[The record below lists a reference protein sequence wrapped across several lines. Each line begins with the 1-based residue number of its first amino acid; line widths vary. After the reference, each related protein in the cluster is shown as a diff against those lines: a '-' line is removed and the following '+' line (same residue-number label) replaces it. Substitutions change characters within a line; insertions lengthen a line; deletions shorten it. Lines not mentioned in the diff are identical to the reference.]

1 MSIESTDRVE
11 GAESMRPAPP
21 ADPFDA
27 IVLAGG
33 EGVRLG
39 RVDKAAV
46 VVGGRPM
53 LEHALAAV
61 AGARQLVVVGP
72 AGLDSFGTARVQED
86 PPLGGPVAGLDAGL
100 TRLGPAGDV
109 PVLVL
114 ACDMPLAAPAVADL
128 LAALARAPAADGAAL
143 VDAEGRRQSL
153 LAVYRREPLG
163 AALDVLRAGGGVHGA
178 SMRRLLDGLVLV
190 EVPDRTGAGQDADT
204 WEAVA
209 WLEAVISERTP

>member
-1 MSIESTDRVE
+1 MTNERTDRTE
-11 GAESMRPAPP
+11 GTESPRPEGPP
-21 ADPFDA
+21 DPFDA

-39 RVDKAAV
+39 GVDKASV

-53 LEHALAAV
+53 LEHVLAAV
-61 AGARQLVVVGP
+61 AGARRLVVVGP
-72 AGLDSFGTARVQED
+72 AGLDAFGTARVQED
-86 PPLGGPVAGLDAGL
+86 PPLGGPVAGIDAGL
-100 TRLGPAGDV
+100 THLGAAGDV

-114 ACDMPLAAPAVADL
+114 ACDLPLAAPAVADL
-128 LAALARAPAADGAAL
+128 LAARAQAPAADGAAL

-153 LAVYRREPLG
+153 LAVYRREALVT
-163 AALDVLRAGGGVHGA
+163 ALDRLRAGGGVHGA
-178 SMRRLLDGLVLV
+178 SMRRLLDGLDVV

>member
-1 MSIESTDRVE
+1 MSAASARPV
-11 GAESMRPAPP
+11 GAA
-21 ADPFDA
+21 FDA

-53 LEHALAAV
+53 LEHVLAAV
-61 AGARQLVVVGP
+61 AGAREVVVVGP
-72 AGLDSFGTARVQED
+72 SGLDAYGAPRVQED

-100 TRLGPAGDV
+100 AHLGTAGDV
-109 PVLVL
+109 PVLVV
-114 ACDMPLAAPAVADL
+114 ACDLPLAGPAVADL
-128 LAALARAPAADGAAL
+128 LTALADAPLADGAAL
-143 VDAEGRRQSL
+143 VDADGRRQPL
-153 LAVYRREPLG
+153 LAVYRRAAIA
-163 AALDVLRAGGGVHGA
+163 AALDRLRAAGGVNGA
-178 SMRRLLDGLVLV
+178 SMRRLLDGLELA

-209 WLEAVISERTP
+209 SLDALITERNA